1 MSTEEIVTLIH
12 SDPLCTGITYS
23 GGEPFLQAKDLIPL
37 TKILK
42 DEGYEVAAYSGY
54 RFEELLMG
62 TCDQLEL
69 LSYIDV
75 LIDGPFDLKQK
86 SLDLKFRGSRNQRIL
101 NVQESLRKGEAV
113 FEESRRWKLELLSRQ
128 DLIDSFKN
136 DDDGTPWNMDEII
149 YRLEQFPSAQEVK
162 EYLRKAGDGNELSD

>member
-1 MSTEEIVTLIH
+1 MLRLAGIETESIVDGPGIRTVLFCQGCYRRCEGCHNPETWPVEGGKEMSTEEIVTLIH

-42 DEGYEVAAYSGY
+42 DEGYEVSAYSGY

-101 NVQESLRKGEAV
+101 NVPESLRKGEAV
-113 FEESRRWKLELLSRQ
+113 FEESRRWK
-128 DLIDSFKN
+128 
-136 DDDGTPWNMDEII
+136 
-149 YRLEQFPSAQEVK
+149 
-162 EYLRKAGDGNELSD
+162 

>member
-1 MSTEEIVTLIH
+1 MSTEEIVTLIQ

-42 DEGYEVAAYSGY
+42 DEGYEVAVYSGY

-75 LIDGPFDLKQK
+75 LIDGPFDMKQK

-113 FEESRRWKLELLSRQ
+113 FEESRRWK
-128 DLIDSFKN
+128 
-136 DDDGTPWNMDEII
+136 
-149 YRLEQFPSAQEVK
+149 
-162 EYLRKAGDGNELSD
+162 

>member
-1 MSTEEIVTLIH
+1 MLRLAGIETESIVDGPGIRTVLFCQGCYRRCEGCHNPETWPVEGGKEISTDEIVTLIH

-42 DEGYEVAAYSGY
+42 DEGYEVAVYSGY

-75 LIDGPFDLKQK
+75 LIDGPFDLKQR

-101 NVQESLRKGEAV
+101 NVQEGLRKGEAV
-113 FEESRRWKLELLSRQ
+113 YEESRRWK
-128 DLIDSFKN
+128 
-136 DDDGTPWNMDEII
+136 
-149 YRLEQFPSAQEVK
+149 
-162 EYLRKAGDGNELSD
+162 

>member
-1 MSTEEIVTLIH
+1 MLRLAGIETESIVDGPGIRTVLFCQGCYRRCEGCHNPETWPVEGGKEMSTDEIVTLIH

-42 DEGYEVAAYSGY
+42 DEGYEVAVHSGY

-113 FEESRRWKLELLSRQ
+113 FEESRRWK
-128 DLIDSFKN
+128 
-136 DDDGTPWNMDEII
+136 
-149 YRLEQFPSAQEVK
+149 
-162 EYLRKAGDGNELSD
+162 

>member
-1 MSTEEIVTLIH
+1 MLRLAGIEAESIVDGPGIRTVLFCQGCYRRCEGCHNPETWPVKGGKEISTDEIVTLIH

-54 RFEELLMG
+54 WFEELLMG
-62 TCDQLEL
+62 TCDQLEF

-113 FEESRRWKLELLSRQ
+113 YEESRRWK
-128 DLIDSFKN
+128 
-136 DDDGTPWNMDEII
+136 
-149 YRLEQFPSAQEVK
+149 
-162 EYLRKAGDGNELSD
+162 

>member
-1 MSTEEIVTLIH
+1 MLRLAGIETESIVDGPGIRTVLFCQGCYRRCEGCHNPETWPVEGGKEMSTDEIVTLIH

-23 GGEPFLQAKDLIPL
+23 GGEPFLQAKDLIAL

-42 DEGYEVAAYSGY
+42 DEGYEVEAYSGY

-75 LIDGPFDLKQK
+75 LIDGPFDRKQK

-101 NVQESLRKGEAV
+101 NVPESLRKGEAV
-113 FEESRRWKLELLSRQ
+113 FEESRRWK
-128 DLIDSFKN
+128 
-136 DDDGTPWNMDEII
+136 
-149 YRLEQFPSAQEVK
+149 
-162 EYLRKAGDGNELSD
+162 

>member
-75 LIDGPFDLKQK
+75 LIDGPFDRKQK

-101 NVQESLRKGEAV
+101 NVPESLRKGEAV
-113 FEESRRWKLELLSRQ
+113 LEESRRWK
-128 DLIDSFKN
+128 
-136 DDDGTPWNMDEII
+136 
-149 YRLEQFPSAQEVK
+149 
-162 EYLRKAGDGNELSD
+162 